1 MLCYRW
7 ETRHTVAS
15 LALVF
20 VLATTGRAHSGDGRD
35 VLTSW
40 NDGPTR
46 TAVVNFV
53 TAATTEGDPGYIAPE
68 ARIAV
73 FDMDGTLMPEK
84 PLPGAVLP
92 LVADVKTAVARHP
105 ELKQEPGVAALLAGD
120 LKGLQALGQAGLAQ
134 IVAAAV
140 DDRTADEVSV
150 DMAREQRAAPNP
162 RFGQPYTKLAYR
174 PMVELL
180 RYLEANGFQTWICS
194 GSPVAYTRGMS
205 QEVFGIPPERVIG
218 SYLQTRFGERDGK
231 TVLTYTGKV
240 EHVTDREGKPPV
252 IHLAIGKRPVF
263 VGGNVGGIGDVAM
276 MRYAMDRGGPSFALL
291 VNHDDATREFAYAEK
306 NGDSLAAA
314 TKYHFRVVSIRND
327 WKTVFD
333 PSIKL
338 QQPTP

>member
-333 PSIKL
+333 PSIKP
-338 QQPTP
+338 QQPNP

>member
-333 PSIKL
+333 PSIKP
-338 QQPTP
+338 QQPSP

>member
-7 ETRHTVAS
+7 ETRHTVAT
-15 LALVF
+15 LALLF
-20 VLATTGRAHSGDGRD
+20 VLATTGRAHSDGAGD
-35 VLTSW
+35 VLPSW

-46 TAVVNFV
+46 TAVVDFV
-53 TAATTEGDPGYIAPE
+53 TAATKNGDPGYIAPE
-68 ARIAV
+68 ARVAV
-73 FDMDGTLMPEK
+73 FDMDGTLLPEK
-84 PLPGAVLP
+84 PLPGALLP
-92 LVADVKTAVARHP
+92 LVADVKTAVAKHP
-105 ELKQEPGVAALLAGD
+105 ELKQQPGVAALLAGD
-120 LKGLQALGQAGLAQ
+120 LKGLQALGESGLAQ

-140 DDRTADEVSV
+140 DDRTADQVSA
-150 DMAREQRAAPNP
+150 DMAREERAAPNP
-162 RFGQPYTKLAYR
+162 HFGQSYTKLAYR

-218 SYLQTRFGERDGK
+218 SSLQTKFGERDGK

-252 IHLAIGKRPVF
+252 IHLVIGRRPVF
-263 VGGNVGGIGDVAM
+263 VGGNVGGVGDVAM

-291 VNHDDATREFAYAEK
+291 VNHDDAAREFVYAEK

-314 TKYHFRVVSIRND
+314 TLYHFRVVSIRND
-327 WKTVFD
+327 WKNVFD
-333 PSIKL
+333 PSV
-338 QQPTP
+338 TPRPSAP

>member
-7 ETRHTVAS
+7 EMRHTVAVIG
-15 LALVF
+15 LLLVL
-20 VLATTGRAHSGDGRD
+20 VTTGRAHPDKGD
-35 VLTSW
+35 VLPSW
-40 NDGPTR
+40 NEGPTR
-46 TAVVNFV
+46 TAVIDFV
-53 TAATTEGDPGYIAPE
+53 TAATREGDAGYIAPE
-68 ARIAV
+68 ARVAV

-92 LVADVKTAVARHP
+92 LMADVKAAVAKHP
-105 ELKQEPGVAALLAGD
+105 ELKQQPGVAAFLAGD
-120 LKGLQALGQAGLAQ
+120 LKGLQALGESGLAQ

-140 DDRTADEVSV
+140 DDRTADDVSV
-150 DMAREQRAAPNP
+150 DMAREERAAPNP
-162 RFGQPYTKLAYR
+162 HFGQPYTKLAYR

-218 SYLQTRFGERDGK
+218 SSLQTRFGERDGK

-240 EHVTDREGKPPV
+240 EHLTDREGKPPV
-252 IHLAIGKRPVF
+252 IHLAIGRRPVF
-263 VGGNVGGIGDVAM
+263 VGGNVGGVGDVAM

-291 VNHDDATREFAYAEK
+291 VNHDDAAREFVYAEK

-314 TKYHFRVVSIRND
+314 ARYHFRVVSIKND

-333 PSIKL
+333 PSVN
-338 QQPTP
+338 PRPSAP

>member
-7 ETRHTVAS
+7 ETRHTVAT
-15 LALVF
+15 LALLF
-20 VLATTGRAHSGDGRD
+20 VLATTGRAHSDGAGD
-35 VLTSW
+35 VLPSW

-46 TAVVNFV
+46 TAVIDFV
-53 TAATTEGDPGYIAPE
+53 TAATKEGDPGYIAPE
-68 ARIAV
+68 ARVAV

-84 PLPGAVLP
+84 PLPGALLP
-92 LVADVKTAVARHP
+92 LVADVKTAVAKHP
-105 ELKQEPGVAALLAGD
+105 ELKQQPGVAALLAGD
-120 LKGLQALGQAGLAQ
+120 LKGLQALGESGLAQ

-140 DDRTADEVSV
+140 DDRTVDQVSA
-150 DMAREQRAAPNP
+150 DMAREERAAPNP
-162 RFGQPYTKLAYR
+162 HFGQPYTKLAYR

-218 SYLQTRFGERDGK
+218 SSLQTKFGERDGK

-252 IHLAIGKRPVF
+252 IHLAIGRRPVF
-263 VGGNVGGIGDVAM
+263 VGGNVGGVGDVAM

-291 VNHDDATREFAYAEK
+291 VNHDDAAREFVYAEK

-314 TKYHFRVVSIRND
+314 TLYHFRVVSIKND
-327 WKTVFD
+327 WKNVFD
-333 PSIKL
+333 PSV
-338 QQPTP
+338 TPRPSAP